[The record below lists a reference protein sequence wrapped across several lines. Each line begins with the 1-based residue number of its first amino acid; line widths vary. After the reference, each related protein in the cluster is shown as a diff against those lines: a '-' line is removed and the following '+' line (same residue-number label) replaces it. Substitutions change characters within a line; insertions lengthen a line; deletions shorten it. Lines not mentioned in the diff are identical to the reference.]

1 MNEFVADS
9 EHRRVCAGKGIMRT
23 VSARQLHR
31 IKRAAAKT
39 ALQSSQ
45 QVFEVAGASGV
56 PRN

>member
-9 EHRRVCAGKGIMRT
+9 EHRRVCAGKGIMR
-23 VSARQLHR
+23 QLHR

-39 ALQSSQ
+39 ALQSSE

-56 PRN
+56 P

>member
-39 ALQSSQ
+39 ALQNSE

-56 PRN
+56 P